1 MDHVEKIYEL
11 ILIFNH
17 EHKNDLL
24 TFKISIILH
33 SQVLNGVLTCRYLNN
48 KMICITHINKYIS
61 RREKQ

>member
-33 SQVLNGVLTCRYLNN
+33 NQVLNGVLNGRKLSCRYLNN
-48 KMICITHINKYIS
+48 EIDLHYS
-61 RREKQ
+61 